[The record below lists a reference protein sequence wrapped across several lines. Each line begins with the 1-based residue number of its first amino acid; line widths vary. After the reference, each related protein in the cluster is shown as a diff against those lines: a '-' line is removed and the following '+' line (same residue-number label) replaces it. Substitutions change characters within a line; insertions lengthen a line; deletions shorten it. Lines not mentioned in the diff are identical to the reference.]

1 MGFERGAES
10 EVRGALKKTACPAS
24 RRISAGFTGCGLL
37 RGGKVSGKM
46 SSISLRY
53 PVKRVL
59 LCGCYGFKSRMVG
72 RM

>member
-46 SSISLRY
+46 SSISLR
-53 PVKRVL
+53 
-59 LCGCYGFKSRMVG
+59 
-72 RM
+72 